1 MSTTIFT
8 VITGNYDTI
17 KQPLV
22 VEEGVEY
29 VLYTNNPG
37 IVDAG
42 VWKVVQIPSEQWQG
56 RSERENNILLSRKVK
71 MLLHKYLPEGAE
83 WSIYIDADMV
93 IKRPLT
99 ELLNNLH
106 LETLF
111 AACRHSY
118 CKNVQEEIA
127 DLLAK
132 NMVQPEQVKEQWNK
146 YVEWGFEDNLGI
158 SENGLLIKR
167 HNDARVVQLMELWWE
182 ECQNGCLRDQVSLMP
197 CLYRTGFM
205 PYFQFIEMDI
215 RNNNFVEVMRHKV
228 DK

>member
-197 CLYRTGFM
+197 CLYRTGFI